1 MNNGNNVNKT
11 SLIEKI
17 RALSFVKVELEL
29 YLDTHPNCVAAID
42 YYNKTL
48 AELSSLVELYENT
61 VGPLSASG
69 VKSEETWTWVSEP
82 WPWQYGNGSK
92 KEARK

>member
-1 MNNGNNVNKT
+1 MNNRSNVNNT

-29 YLDTHPNCVAAID
+29 YLDTHPNCVAALD

-48 AELSSLVELYENT
+48 AELASLVDLYENT
-61 VGPLSASG
+61 VGPLSAAG
-69 VKSEETWTWVSEP
+69 VRSENSWTWVTEP
-82 WPWQYGNGSK
+82 WPWQHGNGSI
-92 KEARK
+92 KEGGK